1 MRWRPARKSPAPPV
15 RRRARLAAI
24 LLGVLANLTPA
35 PAEAGDPTGTWMTG
49 HRDAKIR
56 VAPCGPA
63 LCGTI
68 AWLAQP
74 NDSAGRPATD
84 VNNPDPAKRGRPL
97 IGLTIL
103 TEMKKSGEEW
113 RGRIY
118 NSDDG
123 KDYDLEM
130 ALVDERRATIKGCV
144 LGGLLC
150 GGETWT
156 RE

>member
-1 MRWRPARKSPAPPV
+1 MRGWT
-15 RRRARLAAI
+15 RLAAI
-24 LLGVLANLTPA
+24 LLGALANLAPA
-35 PAEAGDPTGTWMTG
+35 PAEAGDLAGTWMTEHG
-49 HRDAKIR
+49 DAKIR

-74 NDSAGRPATD
+74 SDSAGRPATD
-84 VNNPDPAKRGRPL
+84 ANNPDPAKRGRPL

-103 TEMKKSGEEW
+103 TELRKSGEEW

-118 NSDDG
+118 NSDNG

>member
-1 MRWRPARKSPAPPV
+1 MRRCAT
-15 RRRARLAAI
+15 LAAI
-24 LLGVLANLTPA
+24 LLGALTNLAPAPA
-35 PAEAGDPTGTWMTG
+35 PAEAGDLTGTWMTEHG
-49 HRDAKIR
+49 DAKIR

-68 AWLAQP
+68 VWLAQP
-74 NDSAGRPATD
+74 NDSAGHPATD
-84 VNNPDPAKRGRPL
+84 VNNPDPAKRARSL

-103 TEMKKSGEEW
+103 TGMKKSGEEW
-113 RGRIY
+113 RGRIH

-130 ALVDERRATIKGCV
+130 ALVDERRATVKGCV
-144 LGGLLC
+144 LGGLFC